1 MNGEVDPLPDS
12 DVQPQAN
19 FAAEPSDVAAAPASA
34 SSTSADVLPEVA
46 EALGAMLQQLSVI
59 QGAATDAE
67 RDAGY
72 DALAGMLDEVQKK
85 QPPPAA
91 APPPAEPPR
100 PRPLTRQ
107 YSNAS
112 TYSPGLARQP
122 PVPVSTNTRV
132 YDEFVA
138 SMPSQAGK
146 TAFVTGSNTGLGFF
160 AAKALAKRG
169 ACVVL
174 LCRSVEKAE
183 AAKREMIAELGEG
196 AAIETAHLDLSSLAS
211 VRECAAT
218 LRARH
223 AKCHMLLLNAGL
235 MAVHH
240 DLTEDGHD
248 VQLQV
253 NHLGHFLLTHELL
266 PLLVAAGATGAPAR
280 VVSHASHAH
289 HLGWPSFCAA
299 TADGPVGGGFRALP
313 LGLAAWVP
321 GASCWARYGQSKLCN
336 VLFTAEL
343 QRRLAANGAGVI
355 ATAAHPGVAFTQLV
369 QVAAGANPL
378 WDYLPSWHRYVPAAE
393 AVGVAQSCADG
404 STPLLLAATD
414 ADAVGGEFYGPAK
427 HVVGAPVRDV
437 VRGYGND
444 EVMARELWTWSE
456 AACGLTYED
465 VYARLRK

>member
-1 MNGEVDPLPDS
+1 M
-12 DVQPQAN
+12 
-19 FAAEPSDVAAAPASA
+19 
-34 SSTSADVLPEVA
+34 
-46 EALGAMLQQLSVI
+46 
-59 QGAATDAE
+59 
-67 RDAGY
+67 
-72 DALAGMLDEVQKK
+72 
-85 QPPPAA
+85 
-91 APPPAEPPR
+91 
-100 PRPLTRQ
+100 
-107 YSNAS
+107 
-112 TYSPGLARQP
+112 
-122 PVPVSTNTRV
+122 PVSTNTRV

-169 ACVVL
+169 ATVVL

-183 AAKREMIAELGEG
+183 AAKREMVAELGEG

-211 VRECAAT
+211 VRECAAA
-218 LRARH
+218 LRARY
-223 AKCHMLLLNAGL
+223 ASCDLLLLNAGL

-253 NHLGHFLLTHELL
+253 NHLGHFLLAHELL
-266 PLLVAAGATGAPAR
+266 PLLVAAGADGGAPAR
-280 VVSHASHAH
+280 VVSHASHVTISA
-289 HLGWPSFCAA
+289 GPRFSAA

-369 QVAAGANPL
+369 QVAAGAGSGTCPAG
-378 WDYLPSWHRYVPAAE
+378 SWASGG
-393 AVGVAQSCADG
+393 AVGAELRGRVDS
-404 STPLLLAATD
+404 
-414 ADAVGGEFYGPAK
+414 
-427 HVVGAPVRDV
+427 APP
-437 VRGYGND
+437 RGYGHRRRRRRVLRAG
-444 EVMARELWTWSE
+444 EGMSSARR
-456 AACGLTYED
+456 AATSSAAT
-465 VYARLRK
+465 ARTR

>member
-1 MNGEVDPLPDS
+1 
-12 DVQPQAN
+12 
-19 FAAEPSDVAAAPASA
+19 
-34 SSTSADVLPEVA
+34 
-46 EALGAMLQQLSVI
+46 
-59 QGAATDAE
+59 
-67 RDAGY
+67 
-72 DALAGMLDEVQKK
+72 
-85 QPPPAA
+85 
-91 APPPAEPPR
+91 
-100 PRPLTRQ
+100 
-107 YSNAS
+107 
-112 TYSPGLARQP
+112 
-122 PVPVSTNTRV
+122 
-132 YDEFVA
+132 
-138 SMPSQAGK
+138 
-146 TAFVTGSNTGLGFF
+146 
-160 AAKALAKRG
+160 
-169 ACVVL
+169 
-174 LCRSVEKAE
+174 
-183 AAKREMIAELGEG
+183 
-196 AAIETAHLDLSSLAS
+196 
-211 VRECAAT
+211 
-218 LRARH
+218 
-223 AKCHMLLLNAGL
+223 MLLLNAGL

-253 NHLGHFLLTHELL
+253 NHLGHFLLAHELL

-289 HLGWPSFCAA
+289 HLGWPSFSAA

-414 ADAVGGEFYGPAK
+414 ADAVGGEYHRAREARRRRAGARRRPRLRQRRGDGARAVD
-427 HVVGAPVRDV
+427 VVGGGVRPH
-437 VRGYGND
+437 VRGR
-444 EVMARELWTWSE
+444 VRE
-456 AACGLTYED
+456 AAEIELD
-465 VYARLRK
+465 

>member
-1 MNGEVDPLPDS
+1 MES
-12 DVQPQAN
+12 DDA
-19 FAAEPSDVAAAPASA
+19 AAAPAPA
-34 SSTSADVLPEVA
+34 ATTQADVLPEVA

-91 APPPAEPPR
+91 APPSAEPPR

-169 ACVVL
+169 ATVVL

-183 AAKREMIAELGEG
+183 AAKREMVAELGDA

-289 HLGWPSFCAA
+289 HLGWPSFSAA

-414 ADAVGGEFYGPAK
+414 ADAVGSEYYGPAK
-427 HVVGAPVRDV
+427 HVVGAPRRDV

-456 AACGLTYED
+456 AACGLTYAD
-465 VYARLRK
+465 VYARLQK

>member
-1 MNGEVDPLPDS
+1 MES
-12 DVQPQAN
+12 D
-19 FAAEPSDVAAAPASA
+19 DGAAAPAPA
-34 SSTSADVLPEVA
+34 ATTQADVLPEVA

-85 QPPPAA
+85 QPPPAE
-91 APPPAEPPR
+91 APPPAEPRR

-169 ACVVL
+169 ATVVL

-183 AAKREMIAELGEG
+183 AAKREMVAEVGEDG
-196 AAIETAHLDLSSLAS
+196 PPSKRRTSTFLAS

-218 LRARH
+218 LRARQ

-240 DLTEDGHD
+240 DWTEDGHD

-253 NHLGHFLLTHELL
+253 NHLGHSSSRTSRCRCWSPPAL
-266 PLLVAAGATGAPAR
+266 PGAAR
-280 VVSHASHAH
+280 VVSHASTLTTRLALLRRHRRRARRRRLPRAAARAGGVGARREL
-289 HLGWPSFCAA
+289 LGA
-299 TADGPVGGGFRALP
+299 TASRSCATSSSPPVAACRKRRRRDRDG
-313 LGLAAWVP
+313 
-321 GASCWARYGQSKLCN
+321 GASP
-336 VLFTAEL
+336 
-343 QRRLAANGAGVI
+343 AA
-355 ATAAHPGVAFTQLV
+355 FSQLV
-369 QVAAGANPL
+369 QVPPAPTRSGTTCRAGTATC
-378 WDYLPSWHRYVPAAE
+378 HGEGRR
-393 AVGVAQSCADG
+393 AQSCADG

-414 ADAVGGEFYGPAK
+414 ADAVGGAYFGPRSTSSARWCATSSA
-427 HVVGAPVRDV
+427 G
-437 VRGYGND
+437 
-444 EVMARELWTWSE
+444 MATTR
-456 AACGLTYED
+456 
-465 VYARLRK
+465 